1 MVLLPATGEGDGM
14 YDEQLVEGFVTAR
27 LAGIAGPEVSAA
39 AFDLHEAL
47 GLQLTVLD
55 RLVAAGDRLA
65 GWKVGLTSGPRRD
78 VMGRDFRPFGYLLES
93 RLLRSGDTLGH
104 HQITSGYLEPELC
117 LVLGAPLR
125 GDDIDPDAARAAV
138 RAIAPAFELNERRL
152 RPGVDDATTIADGL
166 GNWGIVVG
174 AEAPV
179 QSGLTETTVEL
190 WLDDVLVGAKTPGE
204 SMDDPFLSLSRLCVL
219 LHRHGRGL
227 EVGQRVITGS
237 FCNRTVQG
245 PGTWRALFSGVGEVR
260 VRFT

>member
-1 MVLLPATGEGDGM
+1 M
-14 YDEQLVEGFVTAR
+14 YDEQAINGFVTAR
-27 LAGIAGPEVSAA
+27 LAGTAGPELSAA
-39 AFDLHEAL
+39 AYDLDEAL
-47 GLQLTVLD
+47 GLQLAVLN
-55 RLVAAGDRLA
+55 RLVAAGERLA

-93 RLLRSGDTLGH
+93 RLLCSGDALGIR
-104 HQITSGYLEPELC
+104 QITSGYLEPELC

-174 AEAPV
+174 AEGPV
-179 QSGLTETTVEL
+179 HSGLTETTVDL
-190 WLDDVLVGAKTPGE
+190 WLDDVLVATMTPGE
-204 SMDDPFLSLSRLCVL
+204 SMDDPFLSLSRLCAL
-219 LHRHGRGL
+219 LHRYGRGL

-245 PGTWRALFSGVGEVR
+245 PGTWRAHFSRVGEVR